1 MAFTYIDTVAFANP
15 SDDNSVSLSV
25 TAQFGDL
32 LTFAITYRKMTVGVV
47 SNVMWNGEPLTA
59 YGAAID
65 DGEALTVTY
74 WAQVFSN
81 ATANLTA
88 SISQFVLYTAT
99 ARVDRPPASAT
110 ITLGDI
116 QSQVYTSGTYANP
129 SLGVLTV
136 PAGAVV
142 ISHLKYMGWDQGYGS
157 ITPVFTANSPLSDA
171 DGAVNLNYRGVW
183 GLSVAGSL
191 AATGTVTAAWAQDVL
206 NPNPQYAHRAAAFH
220 ATAAPTAT
228 IDTLTTDGNTG
239 LVVGQP
245 FAMTTTNL
253 GTITGIT
260 ITTAATPTATTDAI
274 NLALPSGDG
283 AGEMKDWVDAEFYAY
298 PGTVIVEATD
308 GVDTASG
315 SYTLSMPDDTVNV
328 IFADVETTDNTYI
341 GTKLNDIGHPLED
354 DDIGY
359 YPTGNGL
366 AIGTNSHVS
375 CLGAMVFVLWIQK
388 LDGVMEM
395 YNVTINDAG
404 EITDVTGITSRGI
417 TSRGI
422 TSRNITSRGLS

>member
-1 MAFTYIDTVAFANP
+1 MTTVVLSFAGVPDTDPYPIQPGFTSRGVDTAAVASETWFNNLGTGNTLWECNTDPGTDTYSVYVQLSLPDSNARGVAIFNSLGNGFMFIARDFDLRVFALTSYVLAGSVLDTYSTTFVDDGILRIDLTQSTGTYVVKNDGATIGTFVDTTYTSGLVCGLLSRNFGAIKNFTLEYAGASTSIDTV
-15 SDDNSVSLSV
+15 
-25 TAQFGDL
+25 
-32 LTFAITYRKMTVGVV
+32 
-47 SNVMWNGEPLTA
+47 
-59 YGAAID
+59 
-65 DGEALTVTY
+65 
-74 WAQVFSN
+74 
-81 ATANLTA
+81 
-88 SISQFVLYTAT
+88 
-99 ARVDRPPASAT
+99 
-110 ITLGDI
+110 
-116 QSQVYTSGTYANP
+116 
-129 SLGVLTV
+129 
-136 PAGAVV
+136 
-142 ISHLKYMGWDQGYGS
+142 
-157 ITPVFTANSPLSDA
+157 
-171 DGAVNLNYRGVW
+171 
-183 GLSVAGSL
+183 
-191 AATGTVTAAWAQDVL
+191 
-206 NPNPQYAHRAAAFH
+206 
-220 ATAAPTAT
+220 
-228 IDTLTTDGNTG
+228 TTDGNPG
-239 LVVGQP
+239 LVIGQP
-245 FAMTTTNL
+245 FAMTTTGL

-274 NLALPSGDG
+274 NLALPGGDG

-354 DDIGY
+354 GDIGY

-395 YNVTINDAG
+395 YSVTINDAG